1 MTTERCA
8 PQDLRAVAEAIVNV
22 FEDRGLVAVSA
33 APSYL
38 PATLELLA
46 APPGLTLSLDT
57 TGAVD
62 DAAAAIREAG
72 R

>member
-1 MTTERCA
+1 MTTQRCA
-8 PQDLRAVAEAIVNV
+8 PQDLRAGAEAIVDIL
-22 FEDRGLVAVSA
+22 EDRGLVAVSA
-33 APSYL
+33 APTHL
-38 PATLELLA
+38 PATTEFLA
-46 APPGLTLSLDT
+46 APPGLTLSLYT